1 MTRRTSYTTAMPAGS
16 TLTAGSTA
24 QMPTPPAETAILSQC
39 TTCHQCGSL
48 VPLVPPEHSLNRSM
62 STPSFDRIAEDL
74 RPETLFD
81 DYSGMGSN
89 LSESVAS
96 SVSVPGSFSSMMSP
110 TMGGLN
116 ISFNNNSSAGEAAK
130 NAESDSQAG
139 SGVIR
144 RPMSQQSLRGRT
156 ASPRETAVADRSPKH
171 SISGRSMLHIA
182 AERGNEAMVKFL
194 VEQGGDPNAKD
205 DMGWTPLH
213 LAVEQGHQAVV
224 CRLLEAGGNLFART
238 ER

>member
-1 MTRRTSYTTAMPAGS
+1 QALEQQQSSNTAFSQAQSCNAAATASIPPGLQHLYTPVPSSFPHMTRRTSYTTAMPAGS
-16 TLTAGSTA
+16 PLTAGSTA

-116 ISFNNNSSAGEAAK
+116 ISFNNNSSTGEASK

-156 ASPRETAVADRSPKH
+156 ASPRVRFP
-171 SISGRSMLHIA
+171 
-182 AERGNEAMVKFL
+182 
-194 VEQGGDPNAKD
+194 
-205 DMGWTPLH
+205 
-213 LAVEQGHQAVV
+213 
-224 CRLLEAGGNLFART
+224 RLR
-238 ER
+238 